1 MRYLAP
7 LCMLAVAASAQTFDA
22 ASIKPSGQK
31 SVRGSEGGP
40 GSKTPGRYTF
50 GLVTIMD
57 LVWTGYGVERYQV
70 SSKLPL
76 DQDRFDLVA
85 TYPPETTREQ
95 FRAMVR
101 NLLAERFHLKAHKE
115 TRELSALELV
125 VAKGGSKLKES
136 TSDNRP
142 EMVAENSMSNGFLV
156 VKTTAKQA
164 PLTGLVRLLQA
175 GNDTPVVDHTGLTGK
190 YDFTLDY
197 AREMPNADTANPPAP
212 ILATAIQQQL
222 GLQLISKKLPFDVV
236 VVDSV
241 DKRPTEN

>member
-1 MRYLAP
+1 
-7 LCMLAVAASAQTFDA
+7 
-22 ASIKPSGQK
+22 
-31 SVRGSEGGP
+31 
-40 GSKTPGRYTF
+40 
-50 GLVTIMD
+50 
-57 LVWTGYGVERYQV
+57 
-70 SSKLPL
+70 
-76 DQDRFDLVA
+76 
-85 TYPPETTREQ
+85 
-95 FRAMVR
+95 VR
-101 NLLAERFHLKAHKE
+101 NFLAERFHLKAHWE

-125 VAKGGSKLKES
+125 VAKGGAKLKES
-136 TSDNRP
+136 TSDKPP
-142 EMVAENSMSNGFLV
+142 ELTTANNISSGFAI
-156 VKTTAKQA
+156 VKATAKQA

-236 VVDSV
+236 VVDAV